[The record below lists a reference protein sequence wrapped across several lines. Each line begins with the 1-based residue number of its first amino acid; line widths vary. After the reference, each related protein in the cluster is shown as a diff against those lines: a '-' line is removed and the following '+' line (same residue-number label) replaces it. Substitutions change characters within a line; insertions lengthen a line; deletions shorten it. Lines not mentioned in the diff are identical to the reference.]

1 MIYCAV
7 LLSNMK
13 ILSSKKT
20 FLFKKI
26 FPVFWFG
33 FLFVFLAVGFY
44 DSKNVDLA
52 FMIMPFVMM
61 IFGFFLFKKVIW
73 GLADEVRDC
82 GEHLIVIRNGVEERI
97 MLADIFNVSMSQF
110 TNPPRISMRLRIPGK
125 LGDEVEFMPVQEFRL
140 NLFARNEIA
149 EDLMKRTD
157 LARSGH

>member
-13 ILSSKKT
+13 ILSSRKT
-20 FLFKKI
+20 FFFKKI

-44 DSKNVDLA
+44 DTKNVDLA
-52 FMIMPFVMM
+52 FLIMPFVMM
-61 IFGFFLFKKVIW
+61 IFGFFLFKSLVW

-82 GEHLIVIRNGVEERI
+82 GEHLIVVRNGVEERI
-97 MLADIFNVSMSQF
+97 MLSDIFNISMSQF
-110 TNPPRISMRLRIPGK
+110 TNPPRISMRLLKPGK
-125 LGDEVEFMPVQEFRL
+125 LGDEVLFIPVNNSRF
-140 NLFARNEIA
+140 NLFGRNEIA